1 MTFCTLYKE
10 KKREGRVL
18 GISEMELGLSFRPK
32 MTIRWRGGCLGN
44 VPGAIEMGNLNTW
57 KECLYAHVCLCVYAC
72 VCMCVEKSCVSS
84 NQLPLSLSSDA
95 HKTRELES
103 LILQGSFLLLTLW
116 VLDHIRCINSCTC

>member
-1 MTFCTLYKE
+1 
-10 KKREGRVL
+10 
-18 GISEMELGLSFRPK
+18 